1 MAFNDAVNNQAA
13 TENVQAAPA
22 APTTQGNIAASAPNS
37 QKTAALKAQGA
48 SIREQASKDEKDAEG
63 QRTGEIEFVSC
74 LGDPAAKRK
83 IMGPVDEATGKA
95 TTLPTHLVVGY
106 QFKALADIDVP
117 VKPLKGKNLYE
128 VEAQGTKHVSAGEV
142 FSLNIMETAELISRV
157 EYAGWFTGGDKKV
170 FLSVVFGKS
179 DDKPHPVLKMADGNG
194 SIKSNMTMIANMVGD
209 KPELKEEFKPTFE
222 KYYIPKGRVSKPGA
236 KTRVAG
242 EDAKNLA
249 AAFRTM
255 FFN

>member
-1 MAFNDAVNNQAA
+1 MAFKDAVENATT
-13 TENVQAAPA
+13 TEN
-22 APTTQGNIAASAPNS
+22 TQGNISNAAPTS

-48 SIREQASKDEKDAEG
+48 SIREKASADEKEIEG
-63 QRTGEIEFVSC
+63 SKSGDIEFVSC

-128 VEAQGTKHVSAGEV
+128 VEAQGTKHVAAGTV
-142 FSLNIMETAELISRV
+142 FALNIMETAELISRV

-179 DDKPHPVLKMADGNG
+179 DDKPHPVLKIANGNG
-194 SIKSNMTMIANMVGD
+194 SIKSNMTMISDIVDD
-209 KPELKEEFKPTFE
+209 KPVLKPEFQE
-222 KYYIPKGRVSKPGA
+222 SYANYYKKRDRVSKPDS

>member
-1 MAFNDAVNNQAA
+1 MSFTDAVNNTTT
-13 TENVQAAPA
+13 TEN
-22 APTTQGNIAASAPNS
+22 TQGNIGNVAPTS

-48 SIREQASKDEKDAEG
+48 SIREKATADEKAIEG
-63 QRTGEIEFVSC
+63 SKSGDIEFVSC

-128 VEAQGTKHVSAGEV
+128 VEAQGTKHVATGTV
-142 FSLNIMETAELISRV
+142 FALNIMETAELISRV

-194 SIKSNMTMIANMVGD
+194 SIKSNMTMISDIVDGKPVLKAEFQESYAN
-209 KPELKEEFKPTFE
+209 
-222 KYYIPKGRVSKPGA
+222 YYKKHSRVARTG

>member
-1 MAFNDAVNNQAA
+1 MSFNDAVNNQTT
-13 TENVQAAPA
+13 TEN
-22 APTTQGNIAASAPNS
+22 TQGNITGAAPTS
-37 QKTAALKAQGA
+37 QKTAALKSQGA
-48 SIREQASKDEKDAEG
+48 AIREKASDDEKAIEG
-63 QRTGEIEFVSC
+63 TKASEIEFVSC

-128 VEAQGTKHVSAGEV
+128 VEAQGTKHVAAGTV
-142 FSLNIMETAELISRV
+142 FALNIMETAELISRV

-194 SIKSNMTMIANMVGD
+194 SIKSNMTMIADMVGD
-209 KPELKEEFKPTFE
+209 KPELKPEFKEAFE
-222 KYYIPKGRVSKPGA
+222 KYYQKKIRVAKPGA

-255 FFN
+255 YFN